1 MCPRCNCPAERV
13 HSRYERWLGDAA
25 IGGRQTLI
33 PLRVRR
39 LFCDNEE
46 VRRPDLRGTGP
57 GPDGAIPCGSPVL
70 RAMLEAIG
78 LALAGRAGAR
88 LAEVLGLPASR
99 STLLRLVPEP
109 QTNSVAVLVSTIS
122 RYDAAMSTARSWCT

>member
-1 MCPRCNCPAERV
+1 MMRRSV
-13 HSRYERWLGDAA
+13 AA
-25 IGGRQTLI
+25 QTLI

-122 RYDAAMSTARSWCT
+122 RYDAAMSTAQSWST

>member
-1 MCPRCNCPAERV
+1 M
-13 HSRYERWLGDAA
+13 HSRYERWLDNAA
-25 IGGRQTLI
+25 IGGRHTLI

-57 GPDGAIPCGSPVL
+57 GPDGGIPCGSPVL
-70 RAMLEAIG
+70 RAMSEAIG

-122 RYDAAMSTARSWCT
+122 RYDAAMSTARSWST